1 MAKQK
6 TAQQRA
12 MASVQGFPEASE
24 KLNRPKNFMLGGAK
38 PQTLGDNAEE
48 KFRLWALK
56 LDFGPSSSKTMWL
69 ESLEESQERCWSG
82 QLAVRLRWM
91 WRPLARPMG
100 ARQISWINGTRPSP
114 LMSSS
119 TLFFVPRRNPHHSTS
134 EKGRGLEAWRE
145 APEGASVPC

>member
-24 KLNRPKNFMLGGAK
+24 KLNRPKNFSLVGQN
-38 PQTLGDNAEE
+38 P
-48 KFRLWALK
+48 RLWGTTQRRNF
-56 LDFGPSSSKTMWL
+56 DFGPSSSKTMWL